1 MPNQSKQSLVIT
13 TSGDRSIHEVAADL
27 RAAGFDVQQVLE
39 QIGSITG
46 SAHPG
51 ALEKLRGVEG
61 VADVSADLPINI
73 GPPGAPI
80 S

>member
-73 GPPGAPI
+73 GPPDAPI